1 MLGEAMRRPDRERR
15 YSNGPS
21 RIRRL
26 ATAFA
31 TGLLAAAVL
40 AGLVLCQPVAGQP
53 ARGASVVPEGLLT
66 ELVKLDRKLAK
77 LIHEER
83 TKGLD
88 VFELHRRV
96 ERINHAKQ
104 AMVDQF
110 FDEPV
115 YGVKFSEVFTQLDCL

>member
-1 MLGEAMRRPDRERR
+1 MLGGAMRRSDRQRP
-15 YSNGPS
+15 YSNRPP

-40 AGLVLCQPVAGQP
+40 AGLVFSHPVVEGP
-53 ARGASVVPEGLLT
+53 ARAASDVPEGLFT
-66 ELVKLDRKLAK
+66 DLVQIDRKLAK

-83 TKGLD
+83 TKGLEPHQLRQRVD
-88 VFELHRRV
+88 VIAR
-96 ERINHAKQ
+96 AKL

-110 FDEPV
+110 FDQQV
-115 YGVKFSEVFTQLDCL
+115 YGVKFSEVF